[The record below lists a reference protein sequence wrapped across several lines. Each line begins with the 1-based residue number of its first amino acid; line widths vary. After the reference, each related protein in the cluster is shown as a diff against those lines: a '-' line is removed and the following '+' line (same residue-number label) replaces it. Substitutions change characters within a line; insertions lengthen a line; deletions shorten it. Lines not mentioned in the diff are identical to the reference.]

1 LQTRAADVLF
11 PGAISSFAIPRSL
24 ENAQLE
30 DNKFGIPR
38 NGDGPRR
45 GSRIRQPTVCGPKT
59 HLNLHQDAEDADCGR
74 GRHHHR
80 GRGGH

>member
-1 LQTRAADVLF
+1 MATTL
-11 PGAISSFAIPRSL
+11 SFATPGSL

-30 DNKFGIPR
+30 DNKFGIPC

-45 GSRIRQPTVCGPKT
+45 GCRIRQPTVSGTKT
-59 HLNLHQDAEDADCGR
+59 HFDLYEDADRGR
-74 GRHHHR
+74 GHHHHR